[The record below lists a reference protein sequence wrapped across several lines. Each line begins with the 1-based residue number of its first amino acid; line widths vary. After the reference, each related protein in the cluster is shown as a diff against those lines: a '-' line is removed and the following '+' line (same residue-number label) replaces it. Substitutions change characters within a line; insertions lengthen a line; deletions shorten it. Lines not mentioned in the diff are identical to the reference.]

1 MRVEPFDTSRHMEF
15 TRRATVV
22 TGGVMGLFGGI
33 AYRLYD
39 LQVRRHGDFKAL
51 ADENQFNTRLITPLR
66 GDIYDRY
73 GEVVANNVPD
83 FRVLVVPERTDD
95 LKATLMKLAADTT
108 LDLPPEKIASIL
120 EKARRQRS
128 FLPILVA
135 DKLDWDTYASVNF
148 HSTTLRGIVSE
159 IGASRA
165 YAEDAGAAFVVGYVG
180 SATSDDISRARE
192 TAANEED
199 AGKAEL
205 LYRQPGFKVGK
216 AGLERTF
223 DKDLQGASGSV
234 KVQVNAHGRVI
245 KTYAENAVQPVQGA
259 PIGLTID
266 KELQATTLKVLADDY
281 GEYPDEALGP
291 HPVSA
296 SAVVMDIITGDVIVM
311 ASTPAFDPNVFSRG
325 IESKLWKE
333 LNDSPL
339 KPLLNKPVAGTYPPG
354 STFKLLT
361 AIAAQEKGIS
371 ADQRYFCNGSFRFGG
386 RTATCWKQE
395 GHGWVDMKGSIK
407 HSCDVYYWNLATQLD
422 IDDIAK
428 VAERFGLGQTY
439 DLGIGAEADGIV
451 PSRAWKRAYYR
462 NDPPNQTWFPG
473 ETLSV
478 AIGQGAVTA
487 SPLQLAVMSARI
499 ATHKKVMP
507 RLVRA
512 MGSELITQPV
522 FEDLPGKAQHMNAVR
537 DGMNAVV
544 NEWGTAARSSL
555 QPDFL
560 MAGKTGTSQVVGL
573 RRDPKTGRRLKNEEI
588 PWQYRDHALFV
599 AFAPYDNPRYACSV
613 VVEHGGSGSKA
624 AGPRARD
631 IMRAVLEKDP
641 SNYDKHR
648 FWSGER
654 GETQG
659 PLEVASLGGQP

>member
-15 TRRATVV
+15 TRRATLV
-22 TGGVMGLFGGI
+22 TTGTMGLFGGI
-33 AYRLYD
+33 AWRLYD
-39 LQVRRHGDFKAL
+39 LQVRRHEDFRAL
-51 ADENQFNTRLITPLR
+51 ADDNQFNTRLIVPLR
-66 GDIYDRY
+66 GEIYDRY
-73 GEVVANNVPD
+73 GRIVANNVPD
-83 FRVLVVPERTDD
+83 FRVLVIPERTDD
-95 LKATLMKLAADTT
+95 IKKTLTQLGSVMELSDRQITDV
-108 LDLPPEKIASIL
+108 LD
-120 EKARRQRS
+120 KARRQRS

-135 DKLDWDTYASVNF
+135 DKLDWETYARVNF
-148 HSTTLRGIVSE
+148 HSPDMRGVVSE

-180 SATSDDISRARE
+180 SATTDDIERARRDAPTE
-192 TAANEED
+192 EAAE
-199 AGKAEL
+199 KVEL
-205 LYRQPGFKVGK
+205 LYRQPGYKVGK
-216 AGLERTF
+216 AGLERTL
-223 DKDLQGASGSV
+223 DDQLQGEPGSV

-245 KTYAENAVQPVQGA
+245 SEYKDSIVASTQGEPV
-259 PIGLTID
+259 GLTID
-266 KELQATTLKVLADDY
+266 KELQATALKVLADDY

-296 SAVVMDIITGDVIVM
+296 SAVVLDIVTGDVIVM
-311 ASTPAFDPNVFSRG
+311 ASTPAFDPNRFSRG
-325 IESKLWKE
+325 IEAKHWRE
-333 LNDSPL
+333 LNESPL

-361 AIAAQEKGIS
+361 AIAAQEMGIP
-371 ADQRYFCNGSFRFGG
+371 ATKKHFCNGTFRFGG
-386 RTATCWKQE
+386 RDFTCWKKE
-395 GHGWVDMKGSIK
+395 GHGWLDMKESIK
-407 HSCDVYYWNLATQLD
+407 HSCDIYYWNLATEVD
-422 IDDIAK
+422 IDKIAE
-428 VAERFGLGQTY
+428 VAKRFGLGQTY

-451 PSRAWKRAYYR
+451 PSRSWKRAYYR

-499 ATHKKVMP
+499 ATHKDVTP

-512 MGSELITQPV
+512 VGSNLIPQPAFSELPGQP
-522 FEDLPGKAQHMNAVR
+522 AHMSVVR

-573 RRDPKTGRRLKNEEI
+573 RRDPVTGRRLKNEEI
-588 PWQYRDHALFV
+588 PWQFRDHALFV
-599 AFAPYDNPRYACSV
+599 AFAPYENPRYACSV
-613 VVEHGGSGSKA
+613 VVEHGGSGSRA

-641 SNYDKHR
+641 SNYDKHQ
-648 FWSGER
+648 FWSGKPTE
-654 GETQG
+654 
-659 PLEVASLGGQP
+659 PVEVAELSGGRRR